1 MSIVCRMK
9 EAELVKLHDGLSQPV
24 AQSQQLSEADMKL
37 PAVISGTKY
46 QVPIAVAV
54 AYRSA

>member
-1 MSIVCRMK
+1 MK

-24 AQSQQLSEADMKL
+24 AQSQQLSDADMKL